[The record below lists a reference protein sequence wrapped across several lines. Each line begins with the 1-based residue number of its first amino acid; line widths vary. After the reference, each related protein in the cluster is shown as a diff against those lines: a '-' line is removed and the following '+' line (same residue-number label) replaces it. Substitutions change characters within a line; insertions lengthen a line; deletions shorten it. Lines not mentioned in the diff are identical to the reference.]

1 MLDQIL
7 KTVKNIEEGN
17 LLSQKEIAE
26 AKHITNTYD
35 HSILS
40 QGAQEIHVQI
50 ESKNAQFYVKV
61 SIDEGEELFL
71 KINGESCELN
81 LTGLVAFYVII
92 DQLSDEPLSGGK
104 KYTRKGMIKRVL
116 DERMDK
122 AKKAE
127 YKVFLS
133 DNLYGEHTLINE
145 KGKAYQVT
153 LRDFT
158 AKTGYIN
165 NIDWKTNKL
174 GTTKHILYLFN
185 YLEENSIKKNRLIDS
200 FPFIEIYTDPQN
212 EYKISWYFPGA
223 LEMDEQQLL
232 SSYFGIKTYIE
243 DTRIASF
250 FSFIQQSKDFDRI
263 KIREEVYEKVE
274 TYFEDTELNRLREN
288 NTLNFSKINA
298 TLYPYQK
305 EGVEFSV
312 FKKGV
317 IIADEMG
324 LGKTLQAITTAVLK
338 KEIFDFNKVLVICPA
353 SVKHQWKK
361 EILKFSNEK
370 ATVVE
375 GFPEERNKQY
385 ATNTDFF
392 HIINYETVLRDLSKI
407 NDASYDFVILDEA
420 QKIKNYETKTAIAI
434 KSIRKKH
441 ALVITGTP
449 LENKLLDI
457 YSIVQ
462 FLDQKLLSPQW
473 EFSYQHCIFDTQ
485 YKNKIHGYYNLQ
497 KLKQRLSSI
506 LIRREKR
513 EVFEQLPNVI
523 QKNIYVQLSDEQ
535 ASMHAGFSRGI
546 AKILGKKFKTTYD
559 WQKLMLLL
567 TNMRMVCDSS
577 YLIDKCSDHSPKL
590 IELRE
595 ILVERLNIKRTNRKV
610 IIFSEWVTMLKLIGE
625 MLKEEGLTFT
635 MLTGK
640 VPVKKR
646 HLLIEEFETNDACQ
660 IFLSTESGGAGL
672 NLQVADTVI
681 NFELPWNPA
690 KKNQRIGRID
700 RIGQK
705 NQKLHVFNL
714 LSYESIEMKIAT
726 GLFLKQNLF
735 EGVLNENSL
744 TDEVDFS
751 EKGKSQFI
759 KQLEEII
766 NQDTTIHLETEIEEE
781 SVLIEEEIELPIEES
796 RSLQT
801 QVEPTF
807 ETNNNHTQKELVHD
821 RTAKD
826 TPNFEQ
832 MESVMTKGMEF
843 LTGLFQMSTGMS
855 LGNDRK
861 PKVNVNKET
870 GEVSISFKMESLTQ

>member
-17 LLSQKEIAE
+17 FLSQKEITE
-26 AKHITNTYD
+26 AKRITNTYD
-35 HSILS
+35 HFILS

-50 ESKNAQFYVKV
+50 ESKNTQFHVKV
-61 SIDEGEELFL
+61 SIDEDEELFL

-153 LRDFT
+153 LRDFN

-185 YLEENSIKKNRLIDS
+185 YLEENSIKRNRLIDS

-212 EYKISWYFPGA
+212 EYKISWYFPEA

-232 SSYFGIKTYIE
+232 SSYFGTKTYIE

-263 KIREEVYEKVE
+263 KIREEVYEKIE
-274 TYFEDTELNRLREN
+274 TYFENAELNRLREN
-288 NTLNFSKINA
+288 STLNFSKINA

-305 EGVEFSV
+305 EGIEFSV

-324 LGKTLQAITTAVLK
+324 LGKTLQAITTAIFK

-497 KLKQRLSSI
+497 KLKHRLSSI

-577 YLIDKCSDHSPKL
+577 YLIDKCSNHSPKL

-796 RSLQT
+796 RPLQT
-801 QVEPTF
+801 QVEPAF

-821 RTAKD
+821 GTAKD

-843 LTGLFQMSTGMS
+843 LTGLFQMSTGTS
-855 LGNDRK
+855 LGEDTK